1 MFLLSLIKYKWI
13 QNISMLSAWFF
24 SWKEA
29 DDIKIFLCSWK
40 SSQSSCADQFFS
52 LKLLKAEP
60 ELDNDFFLYVSV
72 QSLH

>member
-24 SWKEA
+24 FLKGGGRHL
-29 DDIKIFLCSWK
+29 DFLCSWK
-40 SSQSSCADQFFS
+40 STQSSCADQFFS

-60 ELDNDFFLYVSV
+60 ELDDDFFLYVPV